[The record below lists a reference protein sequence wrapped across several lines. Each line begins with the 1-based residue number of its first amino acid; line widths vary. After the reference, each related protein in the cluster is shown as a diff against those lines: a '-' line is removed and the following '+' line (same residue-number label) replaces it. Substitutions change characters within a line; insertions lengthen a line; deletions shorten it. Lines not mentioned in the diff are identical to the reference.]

1 MGFDLPSYKVN
12 DGALNFLGKTTFAIR
27 QELVVSGRPFFLGS
41 GDNESKS
48 LLMSSCQARGRR
60 PPAFG
65 GRSGFRRTA
74 CLDFATSK
82 AKSSRRR
89 SFSAIM
95 FSNLCP
101 FCFAY
106 SMIAC
111 IASCSGVE
119 GEVKFR
125 AHLTGMVSGPSM
137 FGRVRSSFRVVL
149 SVTIEGSSVTPAMDM
164 LEYSHKRRQLWRSV
178 GGAGISTL
186 TDNNLCGDEMHSITM
201 NQVLYLVG
209 LHNSTPTI
217 ACALTNL
224 LLALTFILAV
234 PFGLESVGIKR
245 KAGQA
250 KIFWDSGV
258 VCVGGAMLLSLYHG
272 RTVNRGIKHSLE
284 AKMSEKYA
292 APYTTLTL
300 VCLMAIVQC
309 GIFDFCADHNIS
321 AWSLTPGIRAFS
333 SIYGGIVCTAAAFYL
348 MSWCIQRK
356 GPLYVSVFNPLLLII
371 VAILSWC
378 LLEEKIYVG
387 TCVFVVGSCLIVMGL
402 YAVLWGKNKEMNAK
416 NNAEDRGEEKQEV
429 VKSDM
434 EI

>member
-1 MGFDLPSYKVN
+1 MEGDLLPLLVMVIVQVGYVGMNILSKLAMDSGMNAFVHVAY
-12 DGALNFLGKTTFAIR
+12 R
-27 QELVVSGRPFFLGS
+27 QV
-41 GDNESKS
+41 
-48 LLMSSCQARGRR
+48 
-60 PPAFG
+60 
-65 GRSGFRRTA
+65 
-74 CLDFATSK
+74 FATIVI
-82 AKSSRRR
+82 A
-89 SFSAIM
+89 
-95 FSNLCP
+95 P
-101 FCFAY
+101 FAY
-106 SMIAC
+106 FLERTRPRMTLPIFFQMFL
-111 IASCSGVE
+111 CSI
-119 GEVKFR
+119 
-125 AHLTGMVSGPSM
+125 
-137 FGRVRSSFRVVL
+137 FG
-149 SVTIEGSSVTPAMDM
+149 
-164 LEYSHKRRQLWRSV
+164 
-178 GGAGISTL
+178 
-186 TDNNLCGDEMHSITM
+186 ITM

-224 LLALTFILAV
+224 LPALTFILAV

-250 KIFWDSGV
+250 KIFGTV

-272 RTVNRGIKHSLE
+272 RTVMGGSSIHWKYAENMGKENSTNHANNFILGPILIIASTVSWAIWFSIQ

-300 VCLMAIVQC
+300 VCAMATVQC
-309 GIFDFCADHNIS
+309 GIIGFCADHNIS

-371 VAILSWC
+371 VAILSWG

-387 TCVFVVGSCLIVMGL
+387 TVVGSGLIVMGL

-416 NNAEDRGEEKQEV
+416 NNAEDKEEEKQEV